1 MYMHFWGQ
9 DCHLCKLRELAS
21 LHADYVT
28 LRIVWMRIIGLH
40 IEENDLMLGI
50 VEVVT

>member
-28 LRIVWMRIIGLH
+28 LRIVWMRII
-40 IEENDLMLGI
+40 EENDLMLGI